1 MPLQEQFASPEI
13 FFSSFFLKNQT
24 QTTCVKN
31 VSNIKIYGEQTRVQN
46 SSVFFHQDRLS
57 I

>member
-31 VSNIKIYGEQTRVQN
+31 VSNIKTYGEQTRVQN

-57 I
+57 M